1 MSSWLSLLFA
11 FAQGG
16 RQLAAEQL
24 LLVRGSFPEF
34 KGAAGMTVQYRT
46 TACSNLQGA
55 TGG

>member
-1 MSSWLSLLFA
+1 MSSWLSLL